1 MTDRSAL
8 VVLLAARWGD
18 PQSESAF
25 VARALAGALSRH
37 AEVAIVTPGDP
48 AESGADGAFDVYRIG
63 TGTGG
68 WPVTIRWPAPLRGAA
83 AAVVVGGGAGVHVAR
98 AHLPRAEVV
107 EVAGPEDPTATRVW
121 TLTPGRAAQLGEGWA
136 HEVGM
141 AVPLNPLAA
150 RSRHNGFGFTDY
162 LLVLS
167 DRRGGGGPRHAPTP
181 LAAWMAAG
189 LPSAFLVVV
198 EDAKATAFRSRSWW
212 GEVAIDTRTD
222 LHRLLAHARACVDL
236 CPGVLIGRECVE
248 SMLLGTPILV
258 PRSSLAMRY
267 AAGGGGL
274 WFSDRAELLGA
285 SKALC
290 RPELRDVLGRQA
302 RDLAATQ
309 FGDNTSFVGRVG
321 EGLRHVLAAPRP
333 LDRA

>member
-1 MTDRSAL
+1 MTSPSAL
-8 VVLLAARWGD
+8 VVLFAARWGD

-48 AESGADGAFDVYRIG
+48 ADSGVDGTFDVYRIG
-63 TGTGG
+63 THTGD
-68 WPVTIRWPAPLRGAA
+68 WPDTCRWPMPLSGATV
-83 AAVVVGGGAGVHVAR
+83 AVVVGGAAGVHLAR
-98 AHLPRAEVV
+98 AHMPGVEVV
-107 EVAGPEDPTATRVW
+107 EVAGPEDPVATWVW
-121 TLTPGRAAQLGEGWA
+121 TLTPGRTAQLGEGRV
-136 HEVGM
+136 HQVGM

-167 DRRGGGGPRHAPTP
+167 DRRVGGGPRHAPTP
-181 LAAWMAAG
+181 LAAWLAAG

-222 LHRLLAHARACVDL
+222 LHRLFAHARVCVDL
-236 CPGVLIGRECVE
+236 CPGGLIGRECVE

-258 PRSSLAMRY
+258 PRSSQAKQH

-274 WFSDRAELLGA
+274 WFSDPAELLGA
-285 SKALC
+285 AKALD
-290 RPELRDVLGRQA
+290 RPQLRDVLGVQA
-302 RDLAATQ
+302 RDLATTQ
-309 FGDNTSFVGRVG
+309 FGDTTSFVRRVG
-321 EGLRHVLAAPRP
+321 EGLHDVLAA
-333 LDRA
+333 